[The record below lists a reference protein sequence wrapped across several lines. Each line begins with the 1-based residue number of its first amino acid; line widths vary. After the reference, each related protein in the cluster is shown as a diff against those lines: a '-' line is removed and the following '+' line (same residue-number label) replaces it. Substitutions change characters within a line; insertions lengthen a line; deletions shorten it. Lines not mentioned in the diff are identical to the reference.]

1 MRAALLLA
9 ALATPAWAFQI
20 GTAFTT
26 PCHERLTA
34 RAFKQTLASW
44 PADSIPSAP
53 SDVEARLAADL
64 ASKLAPDL
72 DERYRYAFFSLI
84 LGVRAPDCEGHSLFE
99 LENTR
104 LIHVPA
110 NDQYAHA
117 LRNATDDGEAG
128 NQAALDGARAV
139 ISSMTARARAEEFVT
154 VEDYVDH
161 YGLVS
166 VKVWAPAYFVG
177 RAAHAT
183 QDSFSHTLR
192 DNDFHTVRHV
202 MNYADALIRD
212 YDEAR
217 DGLRHSGSM
226 DECEAEEGNAAITG
240 AAVQATAELMLARGS
255 EAQLTAMMDSWLVTL
270 PGCVMSNDYCHSP
283 WLTFARE
290 DQTHSYLGCSSGSGL
305 LMLGAL
311 ALLRRRRR

>member
-1 MRAALLLA
+1 MRGALILTVLSA
-9 ALATPAWAFQI
+9 PAWAFQI

-44 PADSIPSAP
+44 PVDSLPAAP
-53 SDVEARLAADL
+53 SELEAGFAAELAK
-64 ASKLAPDL
+64 KLAPEL
-72 DERYRYAFFSLI
+72 DEKYRYAFFSLVI
-84 LGVRAPDCEGHSLFE
+84 GVRAPDCEGHSLFE
-99 LENTR
+99 FENTR

-117 LRNATDDGEAG
+117 LRNAVDDGEAG
-128 NQAALDGARAV
+128 NQAALTGARA
-139 ISSMTARARAEEFVT
+139 IIIDMTNRGRAEDFVT
-154 VEDYVDH
+154 VNHYVDD
-161 YGLVS
+161 YGLLE
-166 VKVWAPAYFVG
+166 VKVWAPAYFLG

-183 QDSFSHTLR
+183 QDSFSHALR
-192 DNDFHTVRHV
+192 DDGFHTVRHV
-202 MNYADALIRD
+202 MNYADALTKD

-217 DGLRHSGSM
+217 DGLRHSGTM
-226 DECEAEEGNAAITG
+226 DECEAENAPVTG

-255 EAQLTAMMDSWLVTL
+255 EAEVTAMMDSWLVTL
-270 PGCVMSNDYCHSP
+270 PGCVMSNDYCASP
-283 WLTFARE
+283 WLAFARE
-290 DQTHSYLGCSSGSGL
+290 DQTHSYLGCSSGSGV